1 MTYLS
6 RIIPFKRDMFDNI
19 PDFVKPMFVIFAIL
33 CSCYVAFVREEN
45 VINKSFLSRL

>member
-6 RIIPFKRDMFDNI
+6 CIVLSKRDMFDNI

-33 CSCYVAFVREEN
+33 CSCYVAFVREKN
-45 VINKSFLSRL
+45 VINKSFLLRL